1 MGEER
6 GGVFFELGKKK
17 AEWEE
22 MESGRG
28 KREKKKKYSWA
39 HYPRPVRPAIIGRS
53 DRKGA
58 AGQTGP

>member
-1 MGEER
+1 M
-6 GGVFFELGKKK
+6 GKKK